1 MLIKC
6 VHVYLVKIEVGEKDV
21 IRLETCKKCNG
32 RAVVDVVKERQNRQY
47 YSKEMCDECIN
58 GLLEVEVD
66 EVKTEVKTVEAVA
79 KRKYTKKR

>member
-1 MLIKC
+1 M
-6 VHVYLVKIEVGEKDV
+6 

-58 GLLEVEVD
+58 GLLEVEVEDEVEKEEVKD